1 VLHIIHPPAYKAER
15 LYIYDLLLGE
25 FLGLEYQL
33 QERLCDGVKIT
44 LKDDPHKKEL
54 CLSDHFFKT
63 PENEWLTADSL
74 PKQPLRIWDI
84 STAPID
90 ATVISTA
97 IPVLYGDRLA
107 SGSFY
112 EETPSTID
120 LGLDIFGSA
129 FFMLTRYEELVVEER
144 DTRERFPATASI
156 AYKEGFLTRPLVNE
170 YLEILCWALKRLWPS
185 LERKQ
190 RRFRVRL
197 THDVDWPY
205 SSSQKPIRPFISAA
219 ADIVKRKEPM
229 LAVRRI
235 WAFPYA
241 LRGNF
246 DYDVNNTFEFIMS
259 TSEQHNIRSTFYVI
273 TEHSAGLIDG
283 IYSIEEPWIKKLL
296 RRFNEREHKIGLHTS
311 YNTFRD
317 PDQVRLEYEKLLAT
331 CEEVGVHQANWGA
344 RQHFLRWENPITWQN
359 LEDTG
364 IDYDSTLT
372 FADQAGFRCG
382 ICYEY
387 PVFNVYTRK
396 ILKLRERPL
405 IVMEGTLL
413 DYMELSL
420 EVASQHIF
428 DLQDR
433 CKLFGGD
440 FTLLWHNSSLI
451 SRRERNL
458 YQDIV
463 NRIAT

>member
-1 VLHIIHPPAYKAER
+1 
-15 LYIYDLLLGE
+15 
-25 FLGLEYQL
+25 
-33 QERLCDGVKIT
+33 
-44 LKDDPHKKEL
+44 
-54 CLSDHFFKT
+54 
-63 PENEWLTADSL
+63 
-74 PKQPLRIWDI
+74 
-84 STAPID
+84 
-90 ATVISTA
+90 
-97 IPVLYGDRLA
+97 
-107 SGSFY
+107 
-112 EETPSTID
+112 
-120 LGLDIFGSA
+120 
-129 FFMLTRYEELVVEER
+129 
-144 DTRERFPATASI
+144 
-156 AYKEGFLTRPLVNE
+156 
-170 YLEILCWALKRLWPS
+170 
-185 LERKQ
+185 
-190 RRFRVRL
+190 
-197 THDVDWPY
+197 
-205 SSSQKPIRPFISAA
+205 
-219 ADIVKRKEPM
+219 M

-246 DYDVNNTFEFIMS
+246 DYDVNNTFEFIMN